1 MKKTVSLPVILAVLC
16 VIGGFLWLHNGHS
29 APHAQVRH
37 VLFYQDSMHPWMKSD
52 QPGKCT
58 ICDMDLTPIYEGEH
72 SVGLGNNLVVLSS
85 NNITVLNVQ
94 TEEVKRQDVRRI
106 LRVAGL
112 IDANEAKRSIVSA
125 PAAGRVEETAVD
137 YAGLEVRKGERLLTF
152 YSPGLTQQ
160 KYRYMARAARS
171 TEQRDPTGGL
181 AVEKGDADPY
191 YTDLIAPLAGTVI
204 ERNVTRGQYVA
215 EGERLFVIADAAV
228 LWFRFDVYEQ
238 QLPWLRPG
246 QKVMVSLPSIP
257 GEVYEA
263 VISFIDPMLDQATRS
278 VKVRA
283 DLCNPVI
290 ERDGIKQRRF
300 KFGMYA
306 EGVVRAEVTNVLTV
320 SRSAVLYPGKSA
332 HVFIDKGGG
341 AYERRAIKLGRQ
353 GDESCEVRAGL
364 EEGDQVVTS
373 GNVLLDAQAQFNQNS
388 SVESDDA
395 DSANLTP
402 VMVVQLPVASP
413 LQPAM
418 NTSGT
423 GDTAPIAA
431 AQVTGVATQRVTHA
445 QNVKVATSKYA
456 RNRSVPKQAPAGD
469 PSAKRMLENPM
480 FVRMAELRNAELAE
494 AHTAEAAQ
502 SKARMHLFAEAAN
515 DELTTNSGDA
525 RKHFLPDGT
534 TAAMQAEQ
542 IHKKDATTNA
552 QQGRE

>member
-1 MKKTVSLPVILAVLC
+1 MKKTVCLLLISIVPCIS
-16 VIGGFLWLHNGHS
+16 GGFLWRHYGHS
-29 APHAQVRH
+29 ASHAQARR
-37 VLFYQDSMHPWMKSD
+37 VLYYQDSMHPWIKSD

-58 ICDMDLTPIYEGEH
+58 ICDMDLTPIYEGGH
-72 SVGLGNNLVVLSS
+72 GGGLEGNLVVLSS

-191 YTDLIAPLAGTVI
+191 YTDLIAPLAGTVT

-263 VISFIDPMLDQATRS
+263 VISFVDPMLDLATRT

-283 DLCNPVI
+283 DICNPVI
-290 ERDGIKQRRF
+290 ERYGVKQRRF

-306 EGVVRAEVTNVLTV
+306 EGVVRAEVPDVLAV
-320 SRSAVLYPGKSA
+320 PRSAVLYPGKSA
-332 HVFIDKGGG
+332 YVFIDKGGG
-341 AYERRAIKLGRQ
+341 AYERRAIKLGQQ

-364 EEGDQVVTS
+364 EEGDRVVTS
-373 GNVLLDAQAQFNQNS
+373 GNVLLDAQAQFSQSS

-395 DSANLTP
+395 DATNLAP
-402 VMVVQLPVASP
+402 VRVVKLPAVSP
-413 LQPAM
+413 PQPAM
-418 NTSGT
+418 NASGT
-423 GDTAPIAA
+423 GAAAPMAA
-431 AQVTGVATQRVTHA
+431 AQAAGAGTQTWAHA
-445 QNVKVATSKYA
+445 QNAKVATSKSA
-456 RNRSVPKQAPAGD
+456 RNHSIPKQAPAGD
-469 PSAKRMLENPM
+469 PTAKRMLENPM
-480 FVRMAELRNAELAE
+480 FVRMTELRNAELAE
-494 AHTAEAAQ
+494 ARAA
-502 SKARMHLFAEAAN
+502 KAAGA
-515 DELTTNSGDA
+515 GQ
-525 RKHFLPDGT
+525 
-534 TAAMQAEQ
+534 TAASHPQTRGA
-542 IHKKDATTNA
+542 DNNP
-552 QQGRE
+552 

>member
-1 MKKTVSLPVILAVLC
+1 MNKTVSLLLLSIALCIL
-16 VIGGFLWLHNGHS
+16 GGLLWCHYGPS
-29 APHAQVRH
+29 ASHAQVRH
-37 VLFYQDSMHPWMKSD
+37 VLFYQDSMHPWIKSG

-72 SVGLGNNLVVLSS
+72 GVGLGDNLVALSS
-85 NNITVLNVQ
+85 NSVTVLNVQ
-94 TEEVKRQDVRRI
+94 TEEVKRQDVRHI

-181 AVEKGDADPY
+181 AVDKGDADPY
-191 YTDLIAPLAGTVI
+191 YTDLIAPLGGTVI

-215 EGERLFVIADAAV
+215 EGERLFVIADPAV
-228 LWFRFDVYEQ
+228 LWFWFDVYEQ

-263 VISFIDPMLDQATRS
+263 VISFIDPFLDPATRS

-306 EGVVRAEVTNVLTV
+306 EGVVRAEVTNVLAV

-341 AYERRAIKLGRQ
+341 AYERRAVKLGRQ
-353 GDESCEVRAGL
+353 GDDSCEVRAGL
-364 EEGDQVVTS
+364 EEGDRVVTS
-373 GNVLLDAQAQFNQNS
+373 GNVLLDAQAQFSQNS
-388 SVESDDA
+388 TAENDDA
-395 DSANLTP
+395 DATNLTP
-402 VMVVQLPVASP
+402 VVVVKLPAASP
-413 LQPAM
+413 PQPAM
-418 NTSGT
+418 NTRGT
-423 GDTAPIAA
+423 GAAAPVAA
-431 AQVTGVATQRVTHA
+431 AQAAGVGTQTVTPA
-445 QNVKVATSKYA
+445 QIAKVAATKSA
-456 RNRSVPKQAPAGD
+456 RNHSIPKQAPAGD
-469 PSAKRMLENPM
+469 PTAKRMLENPM
-480 FVRMAELRNAELAE
+480 FVRMTELRNAELAE
-494 AHTAEAAQ
+494 ARAA
-502 SKARMHLFAEAAN
+502 KAAS
-515 DELTTNSGDA
+515 TGQ
-525 RKHFLPDGT
+525 
-534 TAAMQAEQ
+534 TAASHSQTHGAAD
-542 IHKKDATTNA
+542 KP
-552 QQGRE
+552 